1 MASLLGRMRHVPDRD
16 PGCGPTHTNTSPF
29 HPCVQTA
36 SQTTEHIEYC
46 AQRIIVCVNHK
57 HRTVTTTSAPVI
69 VSETVDAVYGTIE
82 AGGQLNAQVTGYVLN
97 NAIRRGADQIGLS
110 SGNRAPASP
119 AASTPS
125 GPASPAASTPSGPA
139 SPAASTPSGP
149 AASATS
155 TPSGPASPAASTPPR
170 VTSPQILIMNDIE
183 NLVTRRGLFAINPD
197 PTSPFLI
204 ETRPGFTDPGRFFGS
219 DYFLSRVGGYAPEVL
234 SKRLGDAFVETQL
247 IREQLFQQTGRRLL
261 KGFGSDLAQI
271 KGLYDNALAV
281 ARAFQL
287 TPGIQLTA
295 AQVANLTHDII
306 WMEEMEVR
314 GQRVLV
320 PRVYLA
326 RVTRAHTDLASGRL
340 IGNTVG
346 IQTGL
351 LHNTGAIEG
360 RTRVALDTSLAIVN
374 EGGLIAS
381 DGEVAIASA
390 GTVANLS
397 GLITGEHVTVQG
409 QTILNDTQVMRDT
422 RGTLGSQDFAYA
434 DRRQQRAR
442 ISAGQTL
449 TVTADD
455 DIRSTGGTFQAGA
468 ALDLT
473 AGGTVQLQ
481 ARALETRLHL
491 DEPEVTVNKFALRH
505 EASRAK
511 AGGAVTLR
519 AGQDVVLVG
528 ADVVGGGDV
537 TVDAGGAVIVQSVQ
551 DRDESAF
558 KLSIKSGG
566 LFGTKVN
573 IEEHR
578 THTEVERSAL
588 KAGGALT
595 VTARGGDVTL
605 KAAELASGGQTE
617 LSADTGQV
625 ALLTETE
632 IDYEQKK
639 ESDDSLLWFSTSDK
653 GHHDETTVHVQI
665 QASGGLTITTQDG
678 VVVEYR
684 EAGTLDES
692 LAQLAGTPGL
702 DWLDELRGRDDVNW
716 QAIQEAHEAW
726 DHKAQGLT
734 GVASA
739 LIAIA
744 IALVTYGA
752 GFEFALA
759 QMGAVAE
766 ASAVT
771 ASTTLATAGQLAVAV
786 AIDAGFTA
794 LVTQASLSLINN
806 QGDLAA
812 VFQHLGSLDTLTS
825 LATSMAAAGLTYGA
839 LDQLG
844 LAGTQTDLL
853 AKMERTLV
861 RATTRAGVQTALQ
874 GGNLGDNLVA
884 NLKTAGIA
892 AVGAEAAGFIGQAYD
907 HGNIDYATR
916 LVAQAAV
923 GCGMGAASGNCAS
936 GAGGA
941 VIGEVAGDLYL
952 QMQDAIRDPKNHKL
966 DIAQLKQDG
975 VNMARLVGGL
985 TALVAGGDVTT
996 AVQTAGNAAE
1006 QNAFRLVTLTL
1017 KAANKLGQIYRT
1029 TGKLTVQNLKDTGMV
1044 ELVGMVDDLHTLF
1057 SSETSTVDK
1066 AGALFGLMIGIDFK
1080 DIRIAYSFA
1089 TKVAKS
1095 AKGAKLAEK
1104 TGGHP
1109 STPVGHRGKPLQ
1121 VPPGTNKP
1129 ATIDG
1134 RDYTGHALDRMQER
1148 GFTASV
1154 IEDTISR
1161 GTRMPGRD
1169 GATIF
1174 TTDQVRVILN
1184 PNGSVKTIIPQ

>member
-1 MASLLGRMRHVPDRD
+1 
-16 PGCGPTHTNTSPF
+16 
-29 HPCVQTA
+29 
-36 SQTTEHIEYC
+36 
-46 AQRIIVCVNHK
+46 
-57 HRTVTTTSAPVI
+57 
-69 VSETVDAVYGTIE
+69 
-82 AGGQLNAQVTGYVLN
+82 
-97 NAIRRGADQIGLS
+97 
-110 SGNRAPASP
+110 
-119 AASTPS
+119 
-125 GPASPAASTPSGPA
+125 
-139 SPAASTPSGP
+139 
-149 AASATS
+149 
-155 TPSGPASPAASTPPR
+155 
-170 VTSPQILIMNDIE
+170 MNDIE

-505 EASRAK
+505 EASRAE

-519 AGQDVVLVG
+519 AGQDVVLAG

-551 DRDESAF
+551 DRDDSAF
-558 KLSIKSGG
+558 TLSIKSGG
-566 LFGTKVN
+566 LFGTEVE
-573 IEEHR
+573 IEEHS
-578 THTEVERSAL
+578 THTEVARSAL

-595 VTARGGDVTL
+595 VTARGGDITL
-605 KAAELASGGQTE
+605 DAAELASGGQTE

-684 EAGTLDES
+684 EAGSLDES

-726 DHKAQGLT
+726 DHKAQGLS

-752 GFEFALA
+752 GFEFALG

-812 VFQHLGSLDTLTS
+812 VFQDLGSLDTLTS

-844 LAGTQTDLL
+844 LAGTQTGLL

-861 RATTRAGVQTALQ
+861 RATTRAGVQTALR
-874 GGNLGDNLVA
+874 GGNFGD

-916 LVAQAAV
+916 LIAQAAV

-941 VIGEVAGDLYL
+941 VIGEVAGDALAQEL
-952 QMQDAIRDPKNHKL
+952 V
-966 DIAQLKQDG
+966 AQLGTGDISYEEFQAWHARG
-975 VNMARLVGGL
+975 VDLARLAGGL
-985 TALVAGGDVTT
+985 VAAAAGGDVTV
-996 AVQTAGNAAE
+996 AAQTAGNAAG
-1006 QNAFRLVTLTL
+1006 QNALHLAALLAMAGRAISAGLTALGIVDLQQTLTDPNATAEEKALATTAEALGIVPGVKILDKVGDGLNMVKKGDTLAKGTPKLLGPGTSFGAKISKHLVKRGWTERLVQSTID
-1017 KAANKLGQIYRT
+1017 NPVRT
-1029 TGKLTVQNLKDTGMV
+1029 VPWKDTRH
-1044 ELVGMVDDLHTLF
+1044 LP
-1057 SSETSTVDK
+1057 
-1066 AGALFGLMIGIDFK
+1066 
-1080 DIRIAYSFA
+1080 
-1089 TKVAKS
+1089 
-1095 AKGAKLAEK
+1095 
-1104 TGGHP
+1104 GGQ
-1109 STPVGHRGKPLQ
+1109 RL
-1121 VPPGTNKP
+1121 NDP
-1129 ATIDG
+1129 ATAYYSKRGGYVVRND
-1134 RDYTGHALDRMQER
+1134 RTGDIVQVSDR
-1148 GFTASV
+1148 T
-1154 IEDTISR
+1154 
-1161 GTRMPGRD
+1161 
-1169 GATIF
+1169 
-1174 TTDQVRVILN
+1174 N
-1184 PNGSVKTIIPQ
+1184 PNWFAPWDE